1 MAGEPSN
8 VTGSRGVK
16 LGLVVYLGSCRRRA
30 PSWEQ
35 LWRQAQFQG
44 GPAQL
49 GLSKA
54 RPLGPSPPTRPVQHA
69 VQHAARWQRSAVDS
83 SQPAWAHVPALPLT
97 SCATLGKLHN
107 HFLPPFAHV

>member
-35 LWRQAQFQG
+35 LRRQAQFQG

-49 GLSKA
+49 SLSKA
-54 RPLGPSPPTRPVQHA
+54 RPLGPSPPTRP
-69 VQHAARWQRSAVDS
+69 ARRPARREVAEECGGL
-83 SQPAWAHVPALPLT
+83 QPACLGSRPSSAAHQLCDLREVT
-97 SCATLGKLHN
+97 
-107 HFLPPFAHV
+107 